1 MNSAHLDIANIQ
13 RNPSPFLSDESGAPA
28 SIRPLSAPGPV
39 DAFGQDCLSHHFTN
53 SEFSATADGRV
64 HATKTFAAMMI
75 SSDAAFASGAVTGQ
89 VRQPGGLG
97 LTDPVRHPGVLAVLL
112 AVAQSEAATELTQG
126 R

>member
-1 MNSAHLDIANIQ
+1 VNLISL
-13 RNPSPFLSDESGAPA
+13 
-28 SIRPLSAPGPV
+28 
-39 DAFGQDCLSHHFTN
+39 
-53 SEFSATADGRV
+53 V